1 MQHDWG
7 SLPFGLPIQPS
18 HSLLGLTGCGRGPRP
33 RRWRGTAKRRPPPAW
48 WTARERSDAGEQLE
62 AVVGTREVF
71 AATCVTK
78 YHRNSW
84 MELPE
89 MLQVI
94 DRFERQRLAER
105 SSLRLMMIN
114 LARAS
119 ERRKARWSGSGSSA
133 VDTSFKI

>member
-1 MQHDWG
+1 
-7 SLPFGLPIQPS
+7 
-18 HSLLGLTGCGRGPRP
+18 
-33 RRWRGTAKRRPPPAW
+33 
-48 WTARERSDAGEQLE
+48 
-62 AVVGTREVF
+62 
-71 AATCVTK
+71 
-78 YHRNSW
+78 

-119 ERRKARWSGSGSSA
+119 EPQKARWRGSGSSA